1 MKASD
6 VMTLGAASI
15 TVDASLADAIR
26 CMGDH
31 RISALPVLDG
41 EGHLRGIVSEG
52 DFFRRDGGALRLDAL
67 VEADSAERERLL
79 GSRKVSDIM
88 SAPPVTVDGQASL
101 EETIGIMEQRKLK
114 RLPVVSKGKL
124 VGLIS
129 RADILRFLLDR

>member
-6 VMTLGAASI
+6 VMTLGAAST

-67 VEADSAERERLL
+67 VEADSAERARLL
-79 GSRKVSDIM
+79 GSREVSDIERISTGM
-88 SAPPVTVDGQASL
+88 NRQGFPTIAFCDSYSVLVKEAGMDGSPAFDGFAL
-101 EETIGIMEQRKLK
+101 AAF
-114 RLPVVSKGKL
+114 VS
-124 VGLIS
+124 
-129 RADILRFLLDR
+129 DR